1 VLWGLIAFV
10 AAHGFGQG
18 AVIWVYISEV
28 FPNRVRARG
37 QALGSFTH
45 WFMAAA
51 ISWSFPMF
59 AEINV
64 GHIFVFYTVCM
75 ILQLLWAMFLMPE
88 TKNISLE
95 EIEDKLGIS
104 D

>member
-1 VLWGLIAFV
+1 
-10 AAHGFGQG
+10 
-18 AVIWVYISEV
+18 
-28 FPNRVRARG
+28 
-37 QALGSFTH
+37 
-45 WFMAAA
+45 
-51 ISWSFPMF
+51 
-59 AEINV
+59 
-64 GHIFVFYTVCM
+64 M